1 MNKCGSMRKM
11 QNIPW
16 SEIAFFNEV
25 RSFDTL
31 CAFYN
36 LYTLFLL
43 DMPTYKD

>member
-11 QNIPW
+11 QNMPW

-25 RSFDTL
+25 WSFDTH
-31 CAFYN
+31 CAN
-36 LYTLFLL
+36 NMYTLFLL